1 MIKLKNM
8 TKIYH
13 TDSLECIALN
23 DVSIDFEEKGFVM
36 ILGPSGCGKTTLL
49 NILGGLDNDY
59 EGEMIINNKPVSS
72 FSDSDFD
79 SYRNQCVGFVFQNCY
94 LIPHLTVYDNV
105 ALTLEMSSQKK
116 SIIRKKVYSV
126 LKEVGLFDKKD
137 AYPRMLSGGQK
148 QRIAIARALVSS
160 PYIVLADEPTG
171 ALDSKN
177 AEDIILLLKE
187 ISKNHLVIMVTHN
200 KEFAY
205 KYGTRIISMLDGKIV
220 DDSNKTKKEE
230 IEEIKEFKKV
240 KIPFITSFKWGFKNL
255 LNKKLRS
262 SLTII
267 AGSVGIIGMGL
278 ILSLT
283 SGIHEY
289 INKAQETSLG
299 KYPVTVTSYRRTSA
313 ENNKDTL
320 VEYPNTD
327 YIIVEKG
334 DMVTQ
339 EHVNSF
345 QDDFLSYLDGIDQSL
360 YTVKD
365 SNSYINFQLITNND
379 GNYERIAS
387 SYFEQIVDNE
397 EFVNDQ
403 YDCLLGKVPS
413 AINEMAIVVDT
424 YNRIDASLLKS
435 LGFNI
440 EEDKIYF
447 SDLLSEKEYRYIE
460 NDDYYI
466 KRNDIYYAY
475 GSNYYEDLYNN
486 SQTSLKIVGVLREKK
501 NSKTPLYQPGILYT
515 PEFTSFVKENASKS
529 QIVKEQLEFKEAKDV
544 FTGLPFENYVS
555 GNYSY
560 SPSYMYEQR
569 LVNVGYKEV
578 ITQLY
583 YYTDNFENRL
593 SIIDYI
599 EKYEIDE
606 DSLTIVRTYDY
617 IELVT
622 NEFSTLVSLF
632 SNVMLVFAMVFIVV
646 SSLLIGILIYISVL
660 ERKKEIGLLR
670 SIGARKKDIRSMFLL
685 ESSAIGI
692 CSGIIGIVG
701 AAILNRPV
709 SKVVKAMIAQYS
721 TAMLNST
728 PVNIENFRWWVAPV
742 MLIISIIVTLISGLI
757 PAVIAAKKD
766 PIDCLR
772 EDGQ

>member
-1 MIKLKNM
+1 MIKLKNV
-8 TKIYH
+8 TKIYRSG
-13 TDSLECIALN
+13 SLECMALN
-23 DVSIDFEEKGFVM
+23 NISIDFEDKGFVM

-59 EGEMIINNKPVSS
+59 NGEVIINNKPVSC
-72 FSDSDFD
+72 FCDSDFD

-105 ALTLEMSSQKK
+105 ALTLEMSSQNEN
-116 SIIRKKVYSV
+116 IQEKVDSV
-126 LKEVGLFDKKD
+126 LKKVGLYDKKD
-137 AYPRMLSGGQK
+137 AYPKMLSGGQK
-148 QRIAIARALVSS
+148 QRVAIARALISS

-171 ALDSKN
+171 ALDSKS
-177 AEDIILLLKE
+177 AEDIICLLKE
-187 ISKNHLVIMVTHN
+187 ISRSHLVIMVTHN

-220 DDSNKTKKEE
+220 DDSKNFKESKK
-230 IEEIKEFKKV
+230 EEIKEFNKV
-240 KIPFITSFKWGFKNL
+240 RIPFMTSFKWSFKNL
-255 LNKKLRS
+255 FNKKLRS
-262 SLTII
+262 FLTII

-283 SGIHEY
+283 SGIRDY
-289 INKAQETSLG
+289 IGDAQETSLG
-299 KYPVTVTSYRRTSA
+299 KYPVTVTSYRRTSS
-313 ENNKDTL
+313 ENNKDIL

-339 EHVNSF
+339 EHINSF
-345 QDDFLSYLDGIDQSL
+345 QNDFLTYLDGMNQNL
-360 YTVKD
+360 YTIKD
-365 SNSYINFQLITNND
+365 SNSYINFQLITNN
-379 GNYERIAS
+379 GGTYKKIAS

-397 EFVNDQ
+397 EFVNEQ
-403 YDCLLGKVPS
+403 YDCLLGKIPS
-413 AINEMAIVVDT
+413 SLNEMAIVVDT
-424 YNRIDASLLKS
+424 YNRIDASLLES

-440 EEDKIYF
+440 TEDKIYF
-447 SDLLSEKEYRYIE
+447 SDLLSNKEYRYIE
-460 NDDYYI
+460 NDDYYV
-466 KRNDIYYAY
+466 KSEDKYYVY
-475 GSNYYEDLYNN
+475 GENHYQRLFEN
-486 SQTSLKIVGVLREKK
+486 SKTSLKIVGILREKE

-515 PEFTSFVKENASKS
+515 PEFTSYVKERAAESE
-529 QIVKEQLEFKEAKDV
+529 IVKEQLEYKETKDV

-560 SPSYMYEQR
+560 SASYMYEQR
-569 LVNVGYKEV
+569 LVNIGYKEV

-593 SIIDYI
+593 AIIDYV
-599 EKYEIDE
+599 ENYKIDE
-606 DSLTIVRTYDY
+606 ESLMIVRTYDY

-622 NEFSTLVSLF
+622 NEFSMLVSLF

-646 SSLLIGILIYISVL
+646 SALLIGILIYISVL

-670 SIGARKKDIRSMFLL
+670 SIGARKKDIRLMFLL

-692 CSGIIGIVG
+692 CSGIIGIIG
-701 AAILNRPV
+701 AAILNKPV
-709 SKVVKAMIAQYS
+709 SKVVKVMIAQYS

-728 PVNIENFRWWVAPV
+728 PVNIDNFRWWVAPV
-742 MLIISIIVTLISGLI
+742 MLLTSIIVTLVSGLI
-757 PAVIAAKKD
+757 PAIVAAKKD
-766 PIDCLR
+766 PIECLR

>member
-13 TDSLECIALN
+13 TDSLECTALN
-23 DVSIDFEEKGFVM
+23 DVSIDFEDKGFVM

-59 EGEMIINNKPVSS
+59 KGEMIINNKPVSS
-72 FSDSDFD
+72 FTDSDFD

-116 SIIRKKVYSV
+116 DIIRKKVHSV

-200 KEFAY
+200 REFAY

-220 DDSNKTKKEE
+220 DDSNKVKKEE

-240 KIPFITSFKWGFKNL
+240 KIPFVTSFKWGFKNL

-289 INKAQETSLG
+289 INKAQATSLG

-339 EHVNSF
+339 EHINSF

-360 YTVKD
+360 YTIKD

-397 EFVNDQ
+397 EFVNEQ

-440 EEDKIYF
+440 NEDKIFF

-460 NDDYYI
+460 NNDYYI

-529 QIVKEQLEFKEAKDV
+529 EIVKEQLEFKEAKDV
-544 FTGLPFENYVS
+544 FTGLPFKNYVS

-569 LVNVGYKEV
+569 LVNIGYKEV
-578 ITQLY
+578 VTQLY

-646 SSLLIGILIYISVL
+646 SALLIGILIYISVL

-692 CSGIIGIVG
+692 CSGIIGIIG

-709 SKVVKAMIAQYS
+709 SKVVKTMIAQYS

>member
-1 MIKLKNM
+1 MIKLKNV
-8 TKIYH
+8 TKIYRSG
-13 TDSLECIALN
+13 SLECMALN
-23 DVSIDFEEKGFVM
+23 NISIDFEDKGFVM
-36 ILGPSGCGKTTLL
+36 VLGPSGCGKTTLL

-59 EGEMIINNKPVSS
+59 NGEVIINNKPVSC
-72 FSDSDFD
+72 FCDSDFD

-105 ALTLEMSSQKK
+105 ALTLEMSSQNEN
-116 SIIRKKVYSV
+116 IEEKVDSV
-126 LKEVGLFDKKD
+126 LKKVGLYDKKD
-137 AYPRMLSGGQK
+137 AYPKMLSGGQK
-148 QRIAIARALVSS
+148 QRVAIARALISS

-171 ALDSKN
+171 ALDSKS
-177 AEDIILLLKE
+177 AEDIICLLKE
-187 ISKNHLVIMVTHN
+187 ISRSHLVIMVTHN

-220 DDSNKTKKEE
+220 DDSANFKENKK
-230 IEEIKEFKKV
+230 EEIKEFNKV
-240 KIPFITSFKWGFKNL
+240 RIPFMTSFKWGFKNL
-255 LNKKLRS
+255 FNKKLRS
-262 SLTII
+262 FLTII

-283 SGIHEY
+283 SGIRDY
-289 INKAQETSLG
+289 IGDAQETSLG
-299 KYPVTVTSYRRTSA
+299 KYPVTVTSYRRTSS
-313 ENNKDTL
+313 ENNKDVL

-339 EHVNSF
+339 EHINSF
-345 QDDFLSYLDGIDQSL
+345 QNDFLTYLDGMDQNL
-360 YTVKD
+360 YTIKD
-365 SNSYINFQLITNND
+365 SNSYINFQLITNNK
-379 GNYERIAS
+379 GTYKKIAS

-397 EFVNDQ
+397 EFVNEQ
-403 YDCLLGKVPS
+403 YDCLLGKIPS
-413 AINEMAIVVDT
+413 TLNEMAIVVDT
-424 YNRIDASLLKS
+424 YNRIDASLLES

-440 EEDKIYF
+440 TEDKIYF
-447 SDLLSEKEYRYIE
+447 SDLLSNKEYRYIE

-466 KRNDIYYAY
+466 KSEDKYYVY
-475 GSNYYEDLYNN
+475 GENHYQRLFEN
-486 SQTSLKIVGVLREKK
+486 SKTSLKIVGILREKE

-515 PEFTSFVKENASKS
+515 PEFTSYVKERAAESE
-529 QIVKEQLEFKEAKDV
+529 IVKEQLEYKETKDV

-560 SPSYMYEQR
+560 SASYMYEQR
-569 LVNVGYKEV
+569 LVNIGYKEV

-593 SIIDYI
+593 AIIDYV
-599 EKYEIDE
+599 ENYQIDE
-606 DSLTIVRTYDY
+606 ESLMIVRTYDY

-622 NEFSTLVSLF
+622 NEFSMLVSLF

-646 SSLLIGILIYISVL
+646 SALLIGILIYISVL

-670 SIGARKKDIRSMFLL
+670 SIGARKKDIRLMFLL

-692 CSGIIGIVG
+692 CSGIIGIIG
-701 AAILNRPV
+701 AAILNKPV
-709 SKVVKAMIAQYS
+709 SKVVKVMIAQYS

-728 PVNIENFRWWVAPV
+728 PVNIDNFRWWVAPV
-742 MLIISIIVTLISGLI
+742 MLLISIIVTLVSGLI
-757 PAVIAAKKD
+757 PAIVAAKKD
-766 PIDCLR
+766 PIECLR

>member
-13 TDSLECIALN
+13 TDSLECTALN
-23 DVSIDFEEKGFVM
+23 DVSIDLEDKGFVM

-59 EGEMIINNKPVSS
+59 KGEMIINNKPVSS
-72 FSDSDFD
+72 FTDSDFD

-116 SIIRKKVYSV
+116 DIIRKKVHSV

-200 KEFAY
+200 REFAY

-220 DDSNKTKKEE
+220 DDSNKVKKEE

-240 KIPFITSFKWGFKNL
+240 KIPFVTSFKWGFKNL

-289 INKAQETSLG
+289 INKAQATSLG

-339 EHVNSF
+339 EHINSF

-360 YTVKD
+360 YTIKD

-397 EFVNDQ
+397 EFVNEQ

-440 EEDKIYF
+440 NEDKIFF

-460 NDDYYI
+460 NNDYYI

-529 QIVKEQLEFKEAKDV
+529 EIVKEQLEFKEAKDV

-560 SPSYMYEQR
+560 SLSYMYEQR
-569 LVNVGYKEV
+569 LVNIGYKEV
-578 ITQLY
+578 VTQLY

-646 SSLLIGILIYISVL
+646 SALLIGILIYISVL

-692 CSGIIGIVG
+692 CSGIIGIIG

-709 SKVVKAMIAQYS
+709 SKVVKTMIAQYS

>member
-1 MIKLKNM
+1 MIKLKNV
-8 TKIYH
+8 TKIYRSG
-13 TDSLECIALN
+13 SLECMALN
-23 DVSIDFEEKGFVM
+23 NISIDFEDKGFVM

-59 EGEMIINNKPVSS
+59 NGEVIINNKPVSC
-72 FSDSDFD
+72 FCDSDFD

-105 ALTLEMSSQKK
+105 ALTLEMSSQNEN
-116 SIIRKKVYSV
+116 IEEKVDSV
-126 LKEVGLFDKKD
+126 LKKVGLYDKKD
-137 AYPRMLSGGQK
+137 AYPKMLSGGQK
-148 QRIAIARALVSS
+148 QRVAIARALISS

-171 ALDSKN
+171 ALDSKS
-177 AEDIILLLKE
+177 AEDIICLLKE
-187 ISKNHLVIMVTHN
+187 ISRSHLVIMVTHN

-220 DDSNKTKKEE
+220 DDSANFKEYKK
-230 IEEIKEFKKV
+230 EEIKEFNKV
-240 KIPFITSFKWGFKNL
+240 RIPFMTSFKWGFKNL
-255 LNKKLRS
+255 FNKKLRS
-262 SLTII
+262 FLTII

-283 SGIHEY
+283 SGIRDY
-289 INKAQETSLG
+289 IGDAQETSLG
-299 KYPVTVTSYRRTSA
+299 KYPVTVTSYRRTSS
-313 ENNKDTL
+313 ENNKDIL

-339 EHVNSF
+339 EHINSF
-345 QDDFLSYLDGIDQSL
+345 QNDFLTYLDGMDQNL
-360 YTVKD
+360 YTIKD
-365 SNSYINFQLITNND
+365 SNSYINFQLITNN
-379 GNYERIAS
+379 GGTYKKIAS

-397 EFVNDQ
+397 EFVNEQ
-403 YDCLLGKVPS
+403 YDCLLGKIPS
-413 AINEMAIVVDT
+413 SLNEMAIVVDT
-424 YNRIDASLLKS
+424 YNRIDASLLES

-440 EEDKIYF
+440 TEDKIYF
-447 SDLLSEKEYRYIE
+447 SDLLNNKEYRYIE
-460 NDDYYI
+460 NDDYYV
-466 KRNDIYYAY
+466 KSDDKYYVY
-475 GSNYYEDLYNN
+475 GENHYQRLFEN
-486 SQTSLKIVGVLREKK
+486 SKTSLKIVGILREKE

-515 PEFTSFVKENASKS
+515 PEFTSYVKERAAESE
-529 QIVKEQLEFKEAKDV
+529 IVKEQLEYKETKDV

-560 SPSYMYEQR
+560 SASYMYEQR
-569 LVNVGYKEV
+569 LVNIGYKEV

-593 SIIDYI
+593 AIIDYV
-599 EKYEIDE
+599 ENYKIDE
-606 DSLTIVRTYDY
+606 ESLMIVRTYDY

-622 NEFSTLVSLF
+622 NEFSMLVSLF

-646 SSLLIGILIYISVL
+646 SALLIGILIYISVL

-670 SIGARKKDIRSMFLL
+670 SIGARKKDIRLMFLL

-692 CSGIIGIVG
+692 CSGIIGIIG
-701 AAILNRPV
+701 AAILNKPV
-709 SKVVKAMIAQYS
+709 SKVVKVMIAQYS

-728 PVNIENFRWWVAPV
+728 PVNIDNFRWWVAPV
-742 MLIISIIVTLISGLI
+742 MLLISIIVTLVSGLI
-757 PAVIAAKKD
+757 PAIVAAKKD
-766 PIDCLR
+766 PIECLR